1 MNVLLSC
8 RVLIETTRIIWLN
21 VNIAIWLYYCWWHRN
36 KPANI
41 MQLLSTQWSCS
52 QVNIQLSYVGVP
64 YRLTSRVICRTICCK
79 HMWAKNWQ
87 QNDNR
92 YIAFDPPSVID
103 YNGIPLC
110 VEYPMAGNLTFIN
123 KWFGVWRLYWNHAFI
138 VIDHSILGASCH
150 ANTQSSASLWHL

>member
-8 RVLIETTRIIWLN
+8 PVLIETTRIIWLK

-36 KPANI
+36 IPANI

-87 QNDNR
+87 QNDTR

-103 YNGIPLC
+103 YNAIPLC
-110 VEYPMAGNLTFIN
+110 VEYPMAGNLTQAAVRSVTTAL
-123 KWFGVWRLYWNHAFI
+123 KSRLRSHWSFDSRRLMSRQYTI
-138 VIDHSILGASCH
+138 VC
-150 ANTQSSASLWHL
+150 